1 MKKLILIAIVATL
14 YIGCG
19 DYKKIDGIEV
29 PTYGMYNE
37 KDLRCENVRYSIIG
51 QNVFWS
57 IMSAYTVVG
66 PLAIGAF
73 ELWEPEGKI
82 DTSKVIICK

>member
-1 MKKLILIAIVATL
+1 MKKTILLISAIALLV
-14 YIGCG
+14 GCG
-19 DYKKIDGIEV
+19 DSKKIDGIEV

-37 KDLRCENVRYSIIG
+37 KDLKCENVEYSIVG
-51 QNVFWS
+51 QNVFWA
-57 IMSAYTVVG
+57 IAGAYTVVG

-82 DTSKVIICK
+82 DSMKAITCK